1 MKSAISSDTANFP
14 HKPPTLT
21 GGYVTCRPRRAATR
35 GSLPWGIVV
44 TVFHVAGHRVVG
56 ALAAGL
62 ALSWR
67 RDQAACAAAAASLG
81 VLAAGAGTLFWH
93 GLRHPG
99 MFWGIAALVSGLLMM
114 TAAIHLLRRPG
125 ATDGADARPGTAL
138 FATLLL
144 TGLAACFLLYAVTLV
159 RLNLDLPI
167 IGT

>member
-1 MKSAISSDTANFP
+1 M
-14 HKPPTLT
+14 
-21 GGYVTCRPRRAATR
+21 
-35 GSLPWGIVV
+35 GIVV
-44 TVFHVAGHRVVG
+44 TVFMLLAVCCWRPGRRLGCPGG
-56 ALAAGL
+56 APG
-62 ALSWR
+62 R
-67 RDQAACAAAAASLG
+67 MAAARPPRRPG
-81 VLAAGAGTLFWH
+81 RQPWNLFWH

-99 MFWGIAALVSGLLMM
+99 MFWGIAALVSGPLTD

-138 FATLLL
+138 SATLLM